1 MIYCIDTSSLITGW
15 KDRYPPEIFPGL
27 WEHFKGLIEIE
38 KLIAPEEVYFELEK
52 QDDSIKS
59 WVDKNKKMFQPLDDG
74 VQAIV
79 SEILTKHPT
88 LIDLNRTSNQA
99 DPFVIALAL
108 QRNGIVVTE
117 EKWTNSPKRTKI
129 PNVCEAYNVQCIDLL
144 NMIRELKWKF

>member
-1 MIYCIDTSSLITGW
+1 MIYCIDTSSLLTGW
-15 KDRYPPEIFPGL
+15 NDRYPPEIFPQL
-27 WEHFKGLIEIE
+27 WEHFKGLIETD

-59 WVDKNKKMFQPLDDG
+59 WVDKNSKMFQPLDDE
-74 VQAIV
+74 VQTIV

-88 LIDLNRTSNQA
+88 LIDFNRTSNQA

-117 EKWTNSPKRTKI
+117 EKWTNS
-129 PNVCEAYNVQCIDLL
+129 
-144 NMIRELKWKF
+144 

>member
-15 KDRYPPEIFPGL
+15 NDRYPPEIFPRL
-27 WEHFKGLIEIE
+27 WEHFEGLIEIE

-88 LIDLNRTSNQA
+88 LVDLNRTSN
-99 DPFVIALAL
+99 
-108 QRNGIVVTE
+108 
-117 EKWTNSPKRTKI
+117 
-129 PNVCEAYNVQCIDLL
+129 
-144 NMIRELKWKF
+144 

>member
-15 KDRYPPEIFPGL
+15 NDRYPPEIFPGL
-27 WEHFKGLIEIE
+27 WEHFEGLIEIE

-59 WVDKNKKMFQPLDDG
+59 WVDINKKMFQPLDDG

-79 SEILTKHPT
+79 SEILTKHHT
-88 LIDLNRTSNQA
+88 LVDLNRTSNQA

-129 PNVCEAYNVQCIDLL
+129 PNVCEAYDVQCIDLL
-144 NMIRELKWKF
+144 NMIRELKWIF

>member
-15 KDRYPPEIFPGL
+15 NDRYPPEIFPGL
-27 WEHFKGLIEIE
+27 WEHFEGLIEIE

-59 WVDKNKKMFQPLDDG
+59 WVDKNK
-74 VQAIV
+74 
-79 SEILTKHPT
+79 ILKKHLN

-129 PNVCEAYNVQCIDLL
+129 PNVCEAYNVQCIDLI
-144 NMIRELKWKF
+144 NMIRQLKWKF